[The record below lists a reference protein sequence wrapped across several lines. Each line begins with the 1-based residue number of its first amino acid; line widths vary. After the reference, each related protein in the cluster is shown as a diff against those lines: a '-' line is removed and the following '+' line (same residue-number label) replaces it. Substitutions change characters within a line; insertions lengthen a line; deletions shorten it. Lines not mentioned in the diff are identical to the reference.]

1 MLISIILLVSAVSV
15 LVFGT
20 RKVVTSHYV
29 DNYAKDTGDAQP
41 VTHQRSVYTEPVV
54 RELSAAFKE

>member
-1 MLISIILLVSAVSV
+1 MLVSIILLVSAVSV

-20 RKVVTSHYV
+20 KEVVTSHYA
-29 DNYAKDTGDAQP
+29 DSYAKDTGDAQP
-41 VTHQRSVYTEPVV
+41 VTHQRSVYTETVV